1 VRPRSSRPARIL
13 RQQCDNEA
21 VVHNKQKLF
30 RKSQSRQH
38 HVRKRSVR
46 PVVVL
51 AGRQVLSVGSIG
63 APVGY
68 FDPSMKPNGRWRD

>member
-1 VRPRSSRPARIL
+1 
-13 RQQCDNEA
+13 
-21 VVHNKQKLF
+21 
-30 RKSQSRQH
+30 
-38 HVRKRSVR
+38 VR